1 MNFKIDLK
9 NIDLKNIS
17 LEDIKSKLKRVEKKT
32 WIKVGISAGA
42 VIIFL
47 IIFYGVLNPI
57 VNKKK
62 AQLDNMNKKK
72 EETQKI
78 LQDIKIKKKKI
89 KKMKPEYEAYST
101 LFHTRAEVEGLY
113 QTLSEYAAMNNLVIA
128 KIEKK
133 DIKEVTQAAALAK
146 ATGKKV
152 QKKKKKKKNAK
163 KAAKN
168 IAYYTIPVQF
178 QIDGSFLGY
187 IKFKRQ
193 VSLSQKM
200 LNFDKE
206 SIKVV
211 KGMDSTGAIS
221 VTGTLTIVGLADDF

>member
-1 MNFKIDLK
+1 
-9 NIDLKNIS
+9 
-17 LEDIKSKLKRVEKKT
+17 
-32 WIKVGISAGA
+32 
-42 VIIFL
+42 
-47 IIFYGVLNPI
+47 
-57 VNKKK
+57 
-62 AQLDNMNKKK
+62 
-72 EETQKI
+72 
-78 LQDIKIKKKKI
+78 
-89 KKMKPEYEAYST
+89 
-101 LFHTRAEVEGLY
+101 
-113 QTLSEYAAMNNLVIA
+113 MNNLVIA

-133 DIKEVTQAAALAK
+133 EIKEVTQAAALAK
-146 ATGKKV
+146 ATGKKER
-152 QKKKKKKKNAK
+152 KKKKKNAK

-211 KGMDSTGAIS
+211 KGKDSTGAIS

>member
-42 VIIFL
+42 VVIFL

-89 KKMKPEYEAYST
+89 KKMKPEYESYST
-101 LFHTRAEVEGLY
+101 LFHSRAEVEGLY
-113 QTLSEYAAMNNLVIA
+113 QTLSEYAAMNNLVIS

-133 DIKEVTQAAALAK
+133 EIKEVTQAAALAK
-146 ATGKKV
+146 ATGKKER
-152 QKKKKKKKNAK
+152 KKKKKKKNAK

-193 VSLSQKM
+193 LSLSQKM

-211 KGMDSTGAIS
+211 KGKDSTGAIS

>member
-17 LEDIKSKLKRVEKKT
+17 LEDIKLKLKRVEKKT
-32 WIKVGISAGA
+32 WIKVGISVGA

-57 VNKKK
+57 VNNKK

-72 EETQKI
+72 AETQKI

-89 KKMKPEYEAYST
+89 KKMKPEYDQYST
-101 LFHTRAEVEGLY
+101 LFHSRAEVEGLY

-133 DIKEVTQAAALAK
+133 EIKEVTKAAALAQ
-146 ATGKKV
+146 ATGKK
-152 QKKKKKKKNAK
+152 QKKKKKGKKTK
-163 KAAKN
+163 KSV
-168 IAYYTIPVQF
+168 AYYPIPVQF

-193 VSLSQKM
+193 LSLSQKM

-211 KGMDSTGAIS
+211 KGKDSTGAIS

>member
-1 MNFKIDLK
+1 MNLNIDLK
-9 NIDLKNIS
+9 NIDLKNIK
-17 LEDIKSKLKRVEKKT
+17 LEDIQAKLKNVDKKT
-32 WIKVGISAGA
+32 WIKLGISVGA
-42 VIIFL
+42 VVFFL

-101 LFHTRAEVEGLY
+101 LFHSRAEVEGLY
-113 QTLSEYAAMNNLVIA
+113 QTLSEYAAMNNLVIS

-133 DIKEVTQAAALAK
+133 EIKEVTQAAALAK
-146 ATGKKV
+146 ATGKKER
-152 QKKKKKKKNAK
+152 KKKKKKKNAK

-211 KGMDSTGAIS
+211 KGKDSTGAIS

>member
-113 QTLSEYAAMNNLVIA
+113 QTLSEYATMNNLVIS

-133 DIKEVTQAAALAK
+133 EIKEVTQAAALAK
-146 ATGKKV
+146 ATGKKER
-152 QKKKKKKKNAK
+152 KKKKKKKNAK

-211 KGMDSTGAIS
+211 KGKDSTGAIS

>member
-57 VNKKK
+57 VNNKK

-72 EETQKI
+72 AETQKI
-78 LQDIKIKKKKI
+78 LQDIKTKKKKI
-89 KKMKPEYEAYST
+89 KKMKPEYDQYST
-101 LFHTRAEVEGLY
+101 LFHSRAEVEGLY

-133 DIKEVTQAAALAK
+133 EIKEVTQAAALAL
-146 ATGKKV
+146 ATGKK
-152 QKKKKKKKNAK
+152 QKKKKKKKKAK
-163 KAAKN
+163 KTATA

-193 VSLSQKM
+193 LSLSQKM

-211 KGMDSTGAIS
+211 KGKDSTGAIS

>member
-1 MNFKIDLK
+1 MNLKIDLK

-32 WIKVGISAGA
+32 WIKVGISVGA

-57 VNKKK
+57 VNNKK
-62 AQLDNMNKKK
+62 AQLDNMNQKKT
-72 EETQKI
+72 ETQKI

-89 KKMKPEYEAYST
+89 KKMKPEYDQYST
-101 LFHTRAEVEGLY
+101 LFHSRAEVEGLY

-133 DIKEVTQAAALAK
+133 EIKEVTQAAALAL
-146 ATGKKV
+146 ATGKK
-152 QKKKKKKKNAK
+152 QKKKKKKKKAK
-163 KAAKN
+163 KTATA

-193 VSLSQKM
+193 LSLSQKM

-211 KGMDSTGAIS
+211 KGKDSTGAIS

>member
-57 VNKKK
+57 VNNKK

-72 EETQKI
+72 AETQKI

-89 KKMKPEYEAYST
+89 KKMKPEYDQYST
-101 LFHTRAEVEGLY
+101 LFHSRAEVEGLY

-133 DIKEVTQAAALAK
+133 EIKEVTQAAALAL
-146 ATGKKV
+146 ATGKKE
-152 QKKKKKKKNAK
+152 KKKKKKKKKAK
-163 KAAKN
+163 K
-168 IAYYTIPVQF
+168 QLM
-178 QIDGSFLGY
+178 Q
-187 IKFKRQ
+187 
-193 VSLSQKM
+193 
-200 LNFDKE
+200 
-206 SIKVV
+206 
-211 KGMDSTGAIS
+211 
-221 VTGTLTIVGLADDF
+221 

>member
-17 LEDIKSKLKRVEKKT
+17 LEDIQSKLKRVEKKT
-32 WIKVGISAGA
+32 WIKIGISAGA
-42 VIIFL
+42 VIFFL

-89 KKMKPEYEAYST
+89 KKMKPEYDQYST
-101 LFHTRAEVEGLY
+101 LFHSRAEVEGLY
-113 QTLSEYAAMNNLVIA
+113 QTLSEYAAMNNLVIS

-133 DIKEVTQAAALAK
+133 EIKEVTKAAALAQ
-146 ATGKKV
+146 ATGKKE
-152 QKKKKKKKNAK
+152 KKKKKKKKAK
-163 KAAKN
+163 KTTKN
-168 IAYYTIPVQF
+168 VAYYTIPVQF

-193 VSLSQKM
+193 LSLSQKM

-211 KGMDSTGAIS
+211 KGKDSTGAIS

>member
-1 MNFKIDLK
+1 MNLKIDLK

-32 WIKVGISAGA
+32 WIKVGISVGA

-57 VNKKK
+57 VNNKK

-72 EETQKI
+72 AETQKI

-89 KKMKPEYEAYST
+89 KKMKPEYDQYST
-101 LFHTRAEVEGLY
+101 LFHSRAEVEGLY

-133 DIKEVTQAAALAK
+133 EIKEVTKAAALAQ
-146 ATGKKV
+146 ATGKK
-152 QKKKKKKKNAK
+152 QKKKKKKKKAK
-163 KAAKN
+163 KAAN
-168 IAYYTIPVQF
+168 DIAYYTIPVQF

-193 VSLSQKM
+193 LSLSQKM

-211 KGMDSTGAIS
+211 KGNDSTGAIS
-221 VTGTLTIVGLADDF
+221 VSGTLTIVGLADDF

>member
-1 MNFKIDLK
+1 
-9 NIDLKNIS
+9 
-17 LEDIKSKLKRVEKKT
+17 
-32 WIKVGISAGA
+32 
-42 VIIFL
+42 
-47 IIFYGVLNPI
+47 
-57 VNKKK
+57 
-62 AQLDNMNKKK
+62 MNKKK

-113 QTLSEYAAMNNLVIA
+113 QTLSEYAAMNNLVIS

-133 DIKEVTQAAALAK
+133 EIKEVTQAAALAK
-146 ATGKKV
+146 ATGKKER
-152 QKKKKKKKNAK
+152 KKKKKNAK

-193 VSLSQKM
+193 LSLSQKM

-206 SIKVV
+206 VIRVV
-211 KGMDSTGAIS
+211 QGDTTGAIK
-221 VTGTLTIVGLADDF
+221 VNGTLTIVGLVDEFF